1 MTEPARAAL
10 PALFISHGS
19 PMLALQRSAVHEA
32 FHRLQLNLPEPQAIV
47 VMSAHWESAALEVS
61 VASQPE
67 TWHDFRGFP
76 EALYRL
82 RYPARGDVG
91 LAQRLI
97 GLLRGAGF
105 DPHENRLR
113 PRDHGAWMPLLL
125 MYPQADIP
133 VVQVSL
139 PRSATPAQLMA
150 MGAALA
156 LLREERI
163 LLIGSGSITHNL
175 AELDWRGD
183 GAATPDW
190 ALAFRQWM
198 VHHLNLHDLNALQ
211 QWQTLAPHAQRNHPT
226 DEHLRPLFFACGAGR
241 RFSLVHSSF
250 EMGALG
256 MDLYRFD

>member
-1 MTEPARAAL
+1 MPETVLAAL
-10 PALFISHGS
+10 PSLFISHGS
-19 PMLALQRSAVHEA
+19 PMLALERSAVHEA
-32 FHRLQLNLPEPQAIV
+32 FYRLRINLPEPQAIV
-47 VMSAHWESAALEVS
+47 IVSAHWETAGLEVI

-76 EALYRL
+76 EELYRL

-97 GLLRGAGF
+97 QMLGHAGF
-105 DPHENRLR
+105 DPQENRLR

-125 MYPQADIP
+125 IYPQADLP

-156 LLREERI
+156 PLRQERI

-183 GAATPDW
+183 GQAPARW
-190 ALAFRQWM
+190 ASEFRHWM
-198 VHHLNLHDLNALQ
+198 VQRLNLRDTEALIHWKTQ
-211 QWQTLAPHAQRNHPT
+211 APHAQRNHPT
-226 DEHLRPLFFACGAGR
+226 DEHLRPLFFAYGAGE

-250 EMGALG
+250 EMGSLG